1 LTRRDKEN
9 VKNLLPATN
18 NKAMIAKSRH
28 QILIKF
34 VANFSSRLSR
44 YSQPCGCKPAGRPVT
59 VQMCQ
64 NQQQQ
69 G

>member
-44 YSQPCGCKPAGRPVT
+44 YT
-59 VQMCQ
+59 H
-64 NQQQQ
+64 QQSD
-69 G
+69 